1 MAEDNKLFGFLFKQ
15 KKSEEKKKAKS
26 FAGTNEDGAYEISP
40 TGGFYGQYMDISGD
54 SFKNDSDLILK
65 YRNIAG
71 YPEIDA
77 AIEDITNESITYDK
91 EGILSLNLDELDQ
104 PDNVKKLILEEF
116 DKIIN
121 TLDMNTNGYDLFRRW
136 YIDGRLFFH
145 VIIDDKHPDNG
156 IMELKQ
162 IDPTKIR
169 KIKEVTKEKDPKTGA
184 ELTVELGEYYLYQD
198 DDHINAGE
206 GLKISTDAIIQVNS
220 GLLNEKR
227 DKVIGYLHKALKPL
241 NQLSMMEDSMVIYR
255 ISRAP
260 ERRIFYIDVGNLPK
274 GKAEAYLNNV
284 MNKYRNKIVY
294 DPATGEVKDQRDHKS
309 VMEDFWLPRREGG
322 RGTEITTLPGGQ
334 NLGEIEDI
342 VYFQKKLYRA
352 LNVPLSRLEQDSTF
366 NVGRSSEITRDEL
379 KFQKFID
386 RIRNKFAHLFMEALK
401 RQLILKKIIVPSDWK
416 HMKQEMLIEY
426 ARDNY
431 YSELKD
437 SEIFKERM
445 ENLTMMDEYVG
456 TYFSKEW
463 VKKTLL
469 RQTDE
474 DIAEIQKQI
483 DAETEAGEFD
493 DEDEDDTGM
502 DSGPAP
508 AEKPKPVEK
517 PSKDDEEEE

>member
-334 NLGEIEDI
+334 NLGEVEDI
-342 VYFQKKLYRA
+342 IYFQKKLYRA

-366 NVGRSSEITRDEL
+366 NVGRSSEITRV
-379 KFQKFID
+379 
-386 RIRNKFAHLFMEALK
+386 MEALK

-502 DSGPAP
+502 DSAPAP

-517 PSKDDEEEE
+517 PSKEEDEE